1 MSVFS
6 MEDECS
12 QWERLAGEFVE
23 AGQFYQ
29 AANQY
34 KQAADCYLERVLAMA
49 RKSAEYYHMH
59 AESSLEKGNHRA
71 ASTSYFEAATQYRQT
86 DDLSTALTLYENA
99 ARESLLEQMTETA
112 AQSYLWA
119 AYACHKLGNAEY
131 FLTCAKN
138 VGDLY
143 EQAAKKALDE
153 GKAERAVIDFSL
165 AAMGFATIDRTK
177 DAKELIKTAKRII
190 DKTRWDWLGILLSFS
205 EALTNNKLDE
215 AADLLRKFKEEDTI
229 KDVMSACLDILDE
242 REMQK
247 K

>member
-34 KQAADCYLERVLAMA
+34 KQAADCYLERVLDMA

-59 AESSLEKGNHRA
+59 AESSLEKDNHRA

-86 DDLSTALTLYENA
+86 GDLSTALTLYENA
-99 ARESLLEQMTETA
+99 AREALLEQMTETA

-138 VGDLY
+138 VGNLY

-190 DKTRWDWLGILLSFS
+190 DKTRWDWLGTLLSFS

-215 AADLLRKFKEEDTI
+215 AGDLLRKFKEEDTI
-229 KDVMSACLDILDE
+229 KEVMSACLDILE
-242 REMQK
+242 EKQK

>member
-1 MSVFS
+1 

-34 KQAADCYLERVLAMA
+34 KQAAGCYLERVLDMA

-59 AESSLEKGNHRA
+59 AESSLENGNHRA
-71 ASTSYFEAATQYRQT
+71 ASTSYFEAAAQYRQT
-86 DDLSTALTLYENA
+86 GDLSTALSLYENA
-99 ARESLLEQMTETA
+99 AREALLENMTEAA

-119 AYACHKLGNAEY
+119 AYACHKLDNTEY

-143 EQAAKKALDE
+143 ERAAKKALDE

-165 AAMGFATIDRTK
+165 AAMGLATIDRTK
-177 DAKELIKTAKRII
+177 DAQQLIKTAKRII
-190 DKTRWDWLGILLSFS
+190 DKTRWDWLGTLLSFS
-205 EALTNNKLDE
+205 EALTNNKLKK
-215 AADLLRKFKEEDTI
+215 ASDLLRKFKEEDTI
-229 KDVMSACLDILDE
+229 KEVMDACLDILEE
-242 REMQK
+242 REK

>member
-1 MSVFS
+1 

>member
-1 MSVFS
+1 

-138 VGDLY
+138 MGDLY

>member
-34 KQAADCYLERVLAMA
+34 KQAADCYLERVLDMA
-49 RKSAEYYHMH
+49 KKSAEYYHMH

-86 DDLSTALTLYENA
+86 GDLSTALTLYENA
-99 ARESLLEQMTETA
+99 AKEALLENMTETA

-119 AYACHKLGNAEY
+119 AYACHKLDNAEY

-138 VGDLY
+138 VGNLWPVNNRRGKKDFQGQRKINVGFIGSSDLH
-143 EQAAKKALDE
+143 Q
-153 GKAERAVIDFSL
+153 SL
-165 AAMGFATIDRTK
+165 H
-177 DAKELIKTAKRII
+177 
-190 DKTRWDWLGILLSFS
+190 
-205 EALTNNKLDE
+205 
-215 AADLLRKFKEEDTI
+215 
-229 KDVMSACLDILDE
+229 
-242 REMQK
+242 
-247 K
+247 